1 MSLIIKII
9 AVISDSM
16 MVPVT
21 VLLLG
26 LFVYSLY
33 LLGGFF
39 SMYLRLLGER
49 KSAVKAVAALECQAE
64 PEFSGIFGTR
74 LREMDLLNWDNMRCE
89 KRIADFELE
98 CAKELER
105 SKFLVKVGPML
116 GLMGTLIPMGPA
128 LVALAN
134 GDISSMAMNMNLAFT
149 TTVLGIFIGAVGFI
163 TSSVK
168 SRWFT
173 EEISGLRYALD
184 LQTEKRNRSL

>member
-1 MSLIIKII
+1 MGLIIKII

-16 MVPVT
+16 MVPVM

-39 SMYLRLLGER
+39 SMYLRLLAER
-49 KSAVKAVAALECQAE
+49 KSALKAVRALESE
-64 PEFSGIFGTR
+64 ESPEFSGIFGAR
-74 LREMDLLNWDNMRCE
+74 LKEMASLNWNGMRCE
-89 KRIADFELE
+89 KRIADFEMD
-98 CAKELER
+98 CSKELER

-134 GDISSMAMNMNLAFT
+134 GDIGSMAMNMNLAFT

-163 TSSVK
+163 TSAVK
-168 SRWFT
+168 SRWFS
-173 EEISGLRYALD
+173 EEISNLRYALD
-184 LQTEKRNRSL
+184 LQTERRNGDS